1 MQRLLYSGLAFG
13 ALVIP
18 ALVISAN
25 AADLA
30 PAPSAGPNW
39 TGLYFGFN
47 GGWGLSSFTVSE
59 TPFGVTGIADISPQ
73 TAGTNNKGGVFGAQV
88 GYNWQVA
95 SWVLG
100 VEGDWDGASITGNQ
114 STVFPSLL
122 GGPGSTDSFTSN
134 EKISSL
140 ASLRARL
147 GYTWASSTLFYLT
160 GGGAWES
167 LQTNATISANTAA
180 TAFGQSA
187 TGNFSNTRS
196 GFVAGGG
203 LEWMATPNWLLRI
216 EYLHYEFRGANANV
230 LGIGSCAASG
240 CGVTVAT
247 SNNNIDVF
255 RIAASY
261 KLDWFR

>member
-1 MQRLLYSGLAFG
+1 VR
-13 ALVIP
+13 
-18 ALVISAN
+18 
-25 AADLA
+25 
-30 PAPSAGPNW
+30 
-39 TGLYFGFN
+39 
-47 GGWGLSSFTVSE
+47 
-59 TPFGVTGIADISPQ
+59 
-73 TAGTNNKGGVFGAQV
+73 TAWRGTC
-88 GYNWQVA
+88 
-95 SWVLG
+95 
-100 VEGDWDGASITGNQ
+100 
-114 STVFPSLL
+114 
-122 GGPGSTDSFTSN
+122 
-134 EKISSL
+134 
-140 ASLRARL
+140 
-147 GYTWASSTLFYLT
+147 
-160 GGGAWES
+160 

-216 EYLHYEFRGANANV
+216 EYLHYEFRGANANA